1 MTKLQNF
8 IGIDISKKWFDV
20 ALLKKQNPDD
30 IIHHQFDQTKE
41 GFKGFDSWL
50 NENDI
55 QFNEQTIFCMENT
68 GIYNDGLV
76 NHLLKKKALVWVEMP
91 LKIKKAGSF
100 QRGKNDKAD
109 SIKIA
114 WYAFRY
120 QDQITL
126 WSPMDDSLRRLKRL
140 SGQRSR
146 IVKTITQLTV
156 PINELKECGLKKEA
170 AEMKKIQAPVLASL
184 EKAQK
189 EIEDLIEQII
199 KQDEHLNHIAV
210 KVQKVIGIGP
220 VTNTAL
226 LIYTNGFRGFEVGK
240 QLACYCGVVPFQKSS
255 GSSIHYK
262 PTVSPFANKEL
273 KRLIHLCALS
283 AIQYDPELKRYYQRR
298 IAEGKDKMKVIN
310 AVRNK
315 LVLRVFA
322 VVRDDRDFEK
332 NYLRR
337 CA

>member
-1 MTKLQNF
+1 MSKLQNF
-8 IGIDISKKWFDV
+8 IGIDISKKWIDV
-20 ALLKKQNPDD
+20 ALLTIQNPDD
-30 IIHHQFDQTKE
+30 IIHHQFEQSKE
-41 GFKGFDSWL
+41 GFKAFDSWL
-50 NENDI
+50 KENHI
-55 QFNEQTIFCMENT
+55 QTNEQTIFCMENT
-68 GIYNDGLV
+68 GIYNERLV
-76 NHLLKKKALVWVEMP
+76 NHLLKHKALVWVEMP
-91 LKIKKAGSF
+91 LKIKKAGGF

-120 QDQITL
+120 QDQMTL
-126 WSPMDDSLRRLKRL
+126 LSPMDDSLRRLKRL

-146 IVKTITQLTV
+146 IVKTITRLTV
-156 PINELKECGLKKEA
+156 PLKELRACGMKSEA
-170 AEMKKIQAPVLASL
+170 AEMEKIQAPVLASL
-184 EKAQK
+184 KKAQQ
-189 EIEDLIEQII
+189 EIEYLIDQTI
-199 KQDEHLNHIAV
+199 KQDEHLNHIAR

-226 LIYTNGFRGFEVGK
+226 LIYTNGFRGFETGK

-255 GSSIHYK
+255 GSSIRYK

-273 KRLIHLCALS
+273 KTLIHLGAMS
-283 AIQYDPELKRYYQRR
+283 AIQYDPELKRYYKRR
-298 IAEGKDKMKVIN
+298 IAQGKDKMKVIN

-322 VVRDDRDFEK
+322 VIRDDRDFEK
-332 NYLRR
+332 DYVRK